1 MTPHPNAVTIKSS
14 IFTAFSFLLLFSALA
29 GCTKD
34 PVAPPDEPIV
44 PNEMEK
50 KILTFYIPFKNV
62 VINEA
67 KHQIIIY
74 ETDDFEEVT
83 PTIEVSTGVT
93 IAPAS
98 GVKIDESEPVVYTLT
113 ASDGTKTTYTL
124 VVCNIEW
131 QYLETLS
138 GGFSITGMGHFKEP
152 WTAVSQNGVI
162 TIHFGNATESAL
174 DIYLN
179 SPVSAALVNQF
190 SVGNYTPAN
199 VPAGKAGATFTYREN
214 GLAKTFASPQAGNLT
229 ITAYDAEKGTISGT
243 FAQIKYAGIGT
254 SAQGNTILS
263 GSFVDLPLESK

>member
-1 MTPHPNAVTIKSS
+1 MTHRSNLKPS
-14 IFTAFSFLLLFSALA
+14 ILAAFGLLLALA
-29 GCTKD
+29 LFTGCKKD
-34 PVAPPDEPIV
+34 PIAPTDEPV
-44 PNEMEK
+44 EPKEMEK
-50 KILTFYIPFKNV
+50 KILDFYIPFKNV

-74 ETDDFEEVT
+74 ETDDFEEIT
-83 PTIEVSTGVT
+83 PTIEVSDGVT

-98 GVKIDESEPVVYTLT
+98 GVKIDENESVVYTLT

-124 VVCNIEW
+124 IVCNVEW

-152 WTAVSQNGVI
+152 WTAVSQNGI
-162 TIHFGNATESAL
+162 ISIHFGNTTESAL

-179 SPVSAALVNQF
+179 SPVSAALASQF

-214 GLAKTFASPQAGNLT
+214 GVVKTFGSPLAGSLS

-263 GSFVDLPLESK
+263 GSFVDLPLEVK